1 MSTSAKPKT
10 PSPKSKPA
18 GDAAEMLNAR
28 GERVDR
34 PFDPKLLRAAA
45 GEAER
50 YQITLAFED
59 GDWYGR
65 ILDMPNVMN
74 HGKTPNAAVKA
85 TREMLTTVIAYHM
98 EEGDSYPP
106 PADERRTQQV
116 NVRVS
121 PAEKLQ
127 IEQLARREGFRGV
140 GDYLR
145 HAALARR

>member
-1 MSTSAKPKT
+1 
-10 PSPKSKPA
+10 
-18 GDAAEMLNAR
+18 MLNAR
-28 GERVDR
+28 GERIDR
-34 PFDPKLLRAAA
+34 PFDAKMLHAAA
-45 GEAER
+45 EQAER

-65 ILDMPNVMN
+65 ILEMPGVMN
-74 HGKTPNAAVKA
+74 HGRTPNAAVKA

-98 EEGDSYPP
+98 EEGEAYPP
-106 PADERRTQQV
+106 PADDKRTQQV

-127 IEQLARREGFRGV
+127 IEQIARREGFRGV

-145 HAALARR
+145 HAALAGRR